1 MKFGGTSVADAAHI
15 REVARI
21 VGERLQRRP
30 VVVASAHAGVT
41 DHLDRLAREA
51 LSGKGDLAPLAE
63 KHRAI
68 LRDLA
73 ISSDSIEPLLREL
86 EAVLRGVSLVRELSP
101 RTLDLI
107 HSFGERLSV
116 RTIAA
121 HFRNVGIDATAVDAF
136 DVGLVTDANCGRARP
151 LPEAA
156 AEIARR
162 FAKMSGV
169 PVVTGYI
176 GKDSS
181 GHVTTL
187 GRNGSDFSAAIF
199 GNALDAEEIQ
209 IWTDVDGVLTA
220 DPRVVPEARSLPIM
234 TYEEAGEL
242 AYYGG
247 KVLHPATIQPA
258 VAKSIPV
265 RVLNTKKPQS
275 AGTLIVHQVSDR
287 APAVTSITSRRNV
300 AILNVISTRMLGQSG
315 FMARLFEEFGR
326 REIVIDHIATSEVS
340 VTLTTDARAD
350 LEAVARALA
359 PIAEVTVER
368 AKATVSIVGRGMRE
382 HGEVVPRALA
392 TLHEARIDPEL
403 ITQSAMRL
411 SLSIVVEED
420 QAAPAVRI
428 LHSEFFR
435 SAPAAKPADPPA
447 ARAAAAR
454 ESS

>member
-1 MKFGGTSVADAAHI
+1 
-15 REVARI
+15 
-21 VGERLQRRP
+21 
-30 VVVASAHAGVT
+30 
-41 DHLDRLAREA
+41 
-51 LSGKGDLAPLAE
+51 
-63 KHRAI
+63 
-68 LRDLA
+68 
-73 ISSDSIEPLLREL
+73 
-86 EAVLRGVSLVRELSP
+86 
-101 RTLDLI
+101 
-107 HSFGERLSV
+107 
-116 RTIAA
+116 
-121 HFRNVGIDATAVDAF
+121 
-136 DVGLVTDANCGRARP
+136 
-151 LPEAA
+151 
-156 AEIARR
+156 
-162 FAKMSGV
+162 
-169 PVVTGYI
+169 
-176 GKDSS
+176 
-181 GHVTTL
+181 
-187 GRNGSDFSAAIF
+187 
-199 GNALDAEEIQ
+199 
-209 IWTDVDGVLTA
+209 
-220 DPRVVPEARSLPIM
+220 
-234 TYEEAGEL
+234 
-242 AYYGG
+242 
-247 KVLHPATIQPA
+247 
-258 VAKSIPV
+258 
-265 RVLNTKKPQS
+265 
-275 AGTLIVHQVSDR
+275 
-287 APAVTSITSRRNV
+287 
-300 AILNVISTRMLGQSG
+300 MLGQSG